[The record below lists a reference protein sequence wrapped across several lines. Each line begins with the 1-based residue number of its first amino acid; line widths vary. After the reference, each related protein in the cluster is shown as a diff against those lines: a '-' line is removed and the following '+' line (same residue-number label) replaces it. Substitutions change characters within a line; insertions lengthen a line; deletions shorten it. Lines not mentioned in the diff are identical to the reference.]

1 MKKRLI
7 ALFLVLAMVL
17 SLCVVS
23 AVAGEESRE
32 ETAPAETGETDV
44 SAEAETPE
52 EAAEPASPAGPDPEA
67 EVDPETGE
75 LLKEVTIVPDA
86 MGTVT
91 FENVERRMRESNL
104 DILALDQSIET
115 LEDVD
120 YKKVEDD
127 LRDALNEIADQK
139 WNMIMAG
146 SMEPIASQLAISSME
161 QQYDALREKFD
172 AVRDGELQEDNAGL
186 IRQLKNGQDQIILA
200 AESTYIALVALEV
213 QEDSLQRQLTSLNRA
228 VEEMELRYSM
238 GQISAL
244 QLSETKAGRTAL
256 VSGLETLQMNIK
268 NVKTQLEML
277 LGAELTGE
285 ITLSRVPEV
294 TDKQLEAMD
303 LEKDLLAYKEKSY
316 DLYAAEKTLEDA
328 QETYKDDAKEYNYNE
343 KKVEFR
349 NAKRTW
355 QAAQYNYNSTVQSY
369 EVKFRQLYDQ
379 VHDYK
384 QILDAAKVSLECEKQ
399 SFQASELKYRQG
411 TISQN
416 AYLTAKDDLQAAEEK
431 VMTASNDLFSA
442 YNTYCWAV
450 QHGILN

>member
-285 ITLSRVPEV
+285 ITLSPVPEV
-294 TDKQLEAMD
+294 TEQQLAAMNV
-303 LEKDLLAYKEKSY
+303 EEDLLTYKAQSY
-316 DLYAAEKTLEDA
+316 DLYAAAKTLEDA